1 MATKKIVLSTT
12 LDLVS
17 GATKEIELDFD
28 KIKGRDIVAAENVA
42 RQAGDMLPM
51 LTFSSNYHAALAA
64 QVLGAKYDDI
74 LDLPGSDFNKIS
86 NAVLSFL
93 TGQA

>member
-1 MATKKIVLSTT
+1 MAMKKIELSTA
-12 LDLVS
+12 LDLAA

-28 KIKGRDIVAAENVA
+28 KIKGRDIVAAESLVRN
-42 RQAGDMLPM
+42 AGDMLPM

-86 NAVLSFL
+86 SAVLSFL